1 MALVKD
7 LRFGFVS
14 LAILDST
21 KDVQV
26 GVTLEYPPIGPLYLW
41 ERARVRGFP
50 FGTLKSPA

>member
-7 LRFGFVS
+7 LRYGFVS
-14 LAILDST
+14 LAILDSMNGF
-21 KDVQV
+21 QV
-26 GVTLEYPPIGPLYLW
+26 GVAFEYPQIGPLYLW

>member
-1 MALVKD
+1 MAWLKG

-14 LAILDST
+14 LAILDSMNGF
-21 KDVQV
+21 QV
-26 GVTLEYPPIGPLYLW
+26 GVALEYPPIGPLYLW